1 MVKGSAV
8 ARAQAVAEYQ
18 LKQAFELG
26 AGWVDSLRKTG
37 NTAEIEQA
45 TSAFLELAELACK
58 HGVQLPGYTL
68 EPGSRLDAKILTDLV
83 NAVRPKRR
91 NGLHIVAS
99 NGKRVNRELDQG

>member
-1 MVKGSAV
+1 M
-8 ARAQAVAEYQ
+8 AEYQ
-18 LKQAFELG
+18 LKQALELG
-26 AGWVDSLRKTG
+26 AAWVASSRKAG

-68 EPGSRLDAKILTDLV
+68 EPGSRLDAKILTDVV

-91 NGLHIVAS
+91 HGLHIVAS
-99 NGKRVNRELDQG
+99 NGKRVERKSDQSEGS

>member
-1 MVKGSAV
+1 M
-8 ARAQAVAEYQ
+8 AEYQ
-18 LKQAFELG
+18 LRQALELG
-26 AGWVDSLRKTG
+26 AAWAVSCRKAG

-68 EPGSRLDAKILTDLV
+68 KPGSRLDEKILTDLV
-83 NAVRPKRR
+83 NAVRPKLR

-99 NGKRVNRELDQG
+99 NGKRVERKSDQSEGS